1 VELIDV
7 TFLSPVA
14 LLLLRISVGVVF
26 FSSGKSH
33 ATNPK
38 ERGESMGMPAST
50 AMAVGIVEMLAAAS
64 IILGIFTHVG
74 ALLSML
80 IMLGALY
87 KPLCEW
93 KAGFYAKKGFGWHY
107 DIIFFIAAFIILTTN
122 GGVFTIY

>member
-1 VELIDV
+1 MELIDV

-38 ERGESMGMPAST
+38 ERGESMGMPASA

-64 IILGIFTHVG
+64 IILGIFTQVG
-74 ALLSML
+74 ALLIML
-80 IMLGALY
+80 IMLGAIY
-87 KPLCEW
+87 KKIFEW
-93 KAGFYAKKGFGWHY
+93 KTGFYAKKGFGWHY

-122 GGVFTIY
+122 GGLFTIY